1 MLDQKQTERYSDAF
15 ARIIRQLGE
24 GHGLLLDSVVESEV
38 TLLAALERRQ
48 KQLFLR
54 YKELLDE
61 LHMLYQFAA
70 YEAGR
75 KADADISA
83 EALEHLA
90 QVPPEH
96 PAGDADQA
104 ESRSRVPADA
114 RIRSNARVR
123 P

>member
-1 MLDQKQTERYSDAF
+1 MA
-15 ARIIRQLGE
+15 
-24 GHGLLLDSVVESEV
+24 
-38 TLLAALERRQ
+38 LLAALERRQ

-54 YKELLDE
+54 YKEQLDE

-83 EALEHLA
+83 EALEHIA
-90 QVPPEH
+90 KVPPERL
-96 PAGDADQA
+96 AGDADEA
-104 ESRSRVPADA
+104 ESRSRVPDDA
-114 RIRSNARVR
+114 SACSSARVR